1 MKSIDLS
8 IRIYKLIYIY
18 IYIPSSTIID
28 PSSILPT
35 TLKIN
40 TFFLQLFMF
49 IGKTMAG
56 IIQYLVIKNKMT
68 VHQNI
73 RINGEK

>member
-18 IYIPSSTIID
+18 IYIYIPSSTIID
-28 PSSILPT
+28 LSSILPT

-49 IGKTMAG
+49 IINFRTDDGKTM
-56 IIQYLVIKNKMT
+56 
-68 VHQNI
+68 
-73 RINGEK
+73 R